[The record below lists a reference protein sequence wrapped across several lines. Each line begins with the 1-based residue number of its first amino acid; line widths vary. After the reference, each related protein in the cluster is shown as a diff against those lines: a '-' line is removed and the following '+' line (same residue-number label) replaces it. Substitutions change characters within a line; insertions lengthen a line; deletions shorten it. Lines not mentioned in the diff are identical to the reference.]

1 MTKLARKPKIKK
13 TSPSLVEQLEADPT
27 TAAELEAARLSSRAH
42 QVLRRAFEASNLSQK
57 DLAEILNV
65 GESRVSQVLNGDGN
79 MRVTSLAR
87 YLRALGC
94 TAEITA
100 RPIDPDLP
108 SITIEPRNRSLG
120 RHVGGTE

>member
-1 MTKLARKPKIKK
+1 MTKLARKPENHK
-13 TSPSLVEQLEADPT
+13 TSPSLVEQLENDPT
-27 TAAELEAARLSSRAH
+27 AAAELEAARLSTRAR
-42 QVLRRAFEASNLSQK
+42 QILRQAFESSEMSQK

-87 YLRALGC
+87 YLRALGY
-94 TAEITA
+94 TAVITA

-108 SITIEPRNRSLG
+108 SITIEPSNRSRDRL
-120 RHVGGTE
+120 VGGTE